1 MGMTLTQKIL
11 AAHAGLAEVKAG
23 QLINAKLDIV
33 LGNDITTPV
42 AINEFEKAGFDGVFD
57 KEHIAIVLDHFVPNK
72 DIKSATQ
79 SKQCREFANKYDI
92 LNFYDV
98 GQMGIEHALLPE
110 KGIVTA
116 GDCVIG
122 ADSHTCTY
130 GALGAFSTGVG
141 STDMAAGMATG
152 MAGFKVPSAI
162 KFNLTGKLGKW
173 VSGKDVILHIIG
185 MIGVDGALYQS
196 MEFTGDGLK
205 NLSMDDRLCMANM
218 AIEAGAKN
226 GIFEVDDVTLEYVKG
241 RTDRKFEVFKADPDA
256 HYNRVIDIDL
266 STIRPTV
273 AFPHLPENTK
283 TIDEIG
289 KMDKIKIDQ
298 VVIGSC
304 TNGRYS
310 DLEAAAKVVKGKHV
324 AKGVRAI
331 VIPATQQIYL
341 DALRSG
347 LLETFVEAGM
357 VVSAPT
363 CGPCLG
369 GHMGIL
375 APGERAV
382 STTNRN
388 FVGRMGDVTSEV
400 YLASPAIAAASALT
414 GYISD
419 VQE

>member
-11 AAHAGLAEVKAG
+11 AAHAGLPEVKAG

-98 GQMGIEHALLPE
+98 GQMGVEHALLPE

-116 GDCVIG
+116 GDCIIG

-152 MAGFKVPSAI
+152 MAWFKVPSAI
-162 KFNLTGKLGKW
+162 KFVLKGKFGPR
-173 VSGKDVILHIIG
+173 VCGKDLILHIIG

-310 DLEAAAKVVKGKHV
+310 DLETAAKVVKGKHV